1 MDLLYLLPWVLG
13 TAMLSAVVGM
23 AGGMVLLLVLV
34 AYMPLAEAMVLHGGL
49 QLVANGTR
57 ALISARFVRRDIV
70 RRFALAA
77 LVTTASGVAIVL
89 LVPAAGQLA
98 LDARYV
104 LIATGLVACSE
115 PLLAYL
121 HRTRRALALPSADT
135 VRGGYVA
142 GAINTALHLTSGA
155 TGPLLDV
162 FFVRSALDRH
172 ENVATKAAVQS
183 LGHALKILYF
193 TTLGMS
199 AARFTP
205 SAATASGAAASFA
218 VLAIASVAGTWL
230 GRRVLDRLSE
240 ADFRRATRGLIVAIG
255 IVSLVRGAW
264 L

>member
-1 MDLLYLLPWVLG
+1 MDLPYLLPWVLG
-13 TAMLSAVVGM
+13 TAMLSAIVGM

-34 AYMPLAEAMVLHGGL
+34 TSMPLAEAMVLHGGL

-57 ALISARFVRRDIV
+57 ALISARYIRRDIV
-70 RRFALAA
+70 QRFGFAA
-77 LVTTASGVAIVL
+77 LLTASCFAAVIA
-89 LVPAAGQLA
+89 LVPSVGRLA

-115 PLLAYL
+115 PLFAYL
-121 HRTRRALALPSADT
+121 HRTRGALALPSADT
-135 VRGGYVA
+135 VFGGYFA
-142 GAINTALHLTSGA
+142 GAINAALHLTSGA

-183 LGHALKILYF
+183 LGHTLKIIYF
-193 TTLGMS
+193 AALGAS
-199 AARFTP
+199 AARLHP
-205 SAATASGAAASFA
+205 SGAAAAGFV
-218 VLAIASVAGTWL
+218 VLALASVAGTWI

-240 ADFRRATRGLIVAIG
+240 AEFRRATRALIVAIG
-255 IVSLVRGAW
+255 IVSLVRGVS